1 MEDIYTRH
9 QHPSTCHGKLNLQH
23 RTRGQLMPLIDMH
36 TRTQPRDR
44 TSNGIVIGS
53 RRTTAKW

>member
-23 RTRGQLMPLIDMH
+23 RTRGQLMPLIH
-36 TRTQPRDR
+36 TPVATHARGP
-44 TSNGIVIGS
+44 SNGIVIGS
-53 RRTTAKW
+53 RGTTARR